1 MSIIPF
7 IYDEKPI
14 RVVTDDSILGIAE
27 CGALVHLDLD
37 GGQGRSP
44 DDVAEQAGA
53 WTGVLLL
60 LIAMAAVAWGMS
72 CL

>member
-1 MSIIPF
+1 MSPHNCV
-7 IYDEKPI
+7 ESTHA
-14 RVVTDDSILGIAE
+14 VVHGRAYCRE